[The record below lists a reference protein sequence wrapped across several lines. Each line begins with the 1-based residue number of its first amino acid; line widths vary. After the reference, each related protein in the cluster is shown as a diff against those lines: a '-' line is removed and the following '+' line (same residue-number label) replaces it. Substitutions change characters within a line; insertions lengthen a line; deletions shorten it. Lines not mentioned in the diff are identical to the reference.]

1 MTISIKKPN
10 SNSIG
15 NWEPSEDLVILKY
28 VYDKAQMNDHMMWRY
43 LSNYLPARS
52 GKSCRERWYNH
63 LDPKIKRTDWSIEEQ
78 WVVFILRG
86 EQNLRWANISK
97 MLLGR
102 TDNAVKNFWNS
113 RLNKLKDSMQKA
125 LDQLYEKKRKAKFVA
140 LLSESGDHETAFLST
155 LSEKQLLELIPE
167 DRRKDAEEVHD
178 IVRQEYLAKIVDK
191 VNNQNFEYY

>member
-1 MTISIKKPN
+1 
-10 SNSIG
+10 
-15 NWEPSEDLVILKY
+15 
-28 VYDKAQMNDHMMWRY
+28 MMWRH
-43 LSNYLPARS
+43 LSTHLTTRS

-63 LDPKIKRTDWSIEEQ
+63 LDPKIKRTEWSIEEQ

-113 RLNKLKDSMQKA
+113 RLNKLKDSMKRA
-125 LDQLYEKKRKAKFVA
+125 LDQLYEKKRKYKLIGV
-140 LLSESGDHETAFLST
+140 LTEVDPESAAELAT
-155 LSEKQLLELIPE
+155 LTEQELIDLVPE
-167 DRRKDAEEVHD
+167 SKQNCYSEIIEQVKN
-178 IVRQEYLAKIVDK
+178 EYLQRILDK